1 MKIQIK
7 YMLENLNKSYTL
19 NEKRM
24 NKLNRFAAI
33 LLIMLASA
41 NYAIGQS
48 VALDVPYVPTKE
60 VVVEEMLKMANV
72 SGNDVLYDLGSGD
85 GRIPITAAKK
95 FGTRGVGVDINPL
108 RIEEANANA
117 KNANVTDKVKFI
129 EGNLFDMDFSEATVL
144 TLYLLPQVNMKL
156 RPKILNLK
164 PGTRVVSHNY
174 DMGDWEPEQVKK
186 IETDNGYV
194 HTIYYWVVPEKTSNN

>member
-1 MKIQIK
+1 MKNIK
-7 YMLENLNKSYTL
+7 KSLGVLLLMLYSST
-19 NEKRM
+19 
-24 NKLNRFAAI
+24 FVV
-33 LLIMLASA
+33 
-41 NYAIGQS
+41 GQERS

-60 VVVEEMLKMANV
+60 IVVEEMLKMANV
-72 SGNDVLYDLGSGD
+72 NGDDVLYDLGSGD

-95 FGTRGVGVDINPL
+95 WGTRGVGVDINPL

-117 KNANVTDKVKFI
+117 ERANVTDKVTFI
-129 EGNLFDMDFSEATVL
+129 EGNLFEQDFSEATVL

-174 DMGDWEPEQVKK
+174 DMGDWEPKEVKK

-194 HTIYYWVVPEKTSNN
+194 HTIYYWVVPERTASK

>member
-1 MKIQIK
+1 MK
-7 YMLENLNKSYTL
+7 
-19 NEKRM
+19 
-24 NKLNRFAAI
+24 KLNRLAT
-33 LLIMLASA
+33 LLLLLLGSTAYSL
-41 NYAIGQS
+41 GQS

-60 VVVEEMLKMANV
+60 IVVEEMLKMANV
-72 SGNDVLYDLGSGD
+72 SGDDVLYDLGSGD

-95 FGTRGVGVDINPL
+95 FGTKGVGVDINPL

-117 KNANVTDKVKFI
+117 KNANVTDKVTFI
-129 EGNLFDMDFSEATVL
+129 EGNLFEMDFSEATVL

-174 DMGDWEPEQVKK
+174 DMGDWKPEQVKK

-194 HTIYYWVVPEKTSNN
+194 HTIYYWVVPEKTSN

>member
-1 MKIQIK
+1 MNKINR
-7 YMLENLNKSYTL
+7 LAALLLLLLGSTAYTL
-19 NEKRM
+19 
-24 NKLNRFAAI
+24 
-33 LLIMLASA
+33 
-41 NYAIGQS
+41 GQS

-60 VVVEEMLKMANV
+60 IVVEEMLKMANV
-72 SGNDVLYDLGSGD
+72 SGDDVLYDLGSGD

-174 DMGDWEPEQVKK
+174 DMGDWKPEQVKK

-194 HTIYYWVVPEKTSNN
+194 HTIYYWVVPEKNTNEK